1 MRSIYPLYLEVGSCL
16 DAGTSRIKGLYEGS
30 NQLLTAA
37 STPQKITLQ
46 AQPCAKGVLPLGK
59 HLFTG
64 RHRT

>member
-30 NQLLTAA
+30 NQLSTAA

-46 AQPCAKGVLPLGK
+46 AQACAKGVLPLG
-59 HLFTG
+59 
-64 RHRT
+64 